1 MARKFSRR
9 SWWILCERDASARS
23 AGCKT
28 LVWCVVHCM
37 LWVIHTCPGWAQ
49 KFFGADS
56 QTGKWFSASELR
68 MLFCGKSTPPS
79 ERSLHAGTR
88 FRGLRLRRLCSILM
102 MIFVTRLREKSV
114 TCAHVSPDA
123 WMHETVA
130 ATCFG
135 RSNDSMSC
143 ASLLVVCLGQETA
156 ESIQYAAN
164 TTLDHKVNEVWLL
177 HGPLP
182 EGLA

>member
-102 MIFVTRLREKSV
+102 MIGCMKQWLQRALDGPMIACHVLLYLLCALGRKPPKAFNTLPTPPWTTKSTRSGCSMVHCQKVWPE
-114 TCAHVSPDA
+114 
-123 WMHETVA
+123 
-130 ATCFG
+130 CFP
-135 RSNDSMSC
+135 
-143 ASLLVVCLGQETA
+143 LLT
-156 ESIQYAAN
+156 
-164 TTLDHKVNEVWLL
+164 
-177 HGPLP
+177 
-182 EGLA
+182 